1 MTKNATNT
9 VLMVRPVAFAMNE
22 QTAVDNFYQKKG
34 TSEQNAQELARDE
47 FDGFVRNLRAKGVRV
62 EVLDDTL
69 VPHTPDSIFP
79 NNWISMHDDGR
90 IVLYPMKAENRR
102 LERRSDIFEELER
115 RGYEVGTTIDYTASE
130 YDERYL
136 EGTGSMVL
144 DHDSKIAYLARSQR
158 ADEGLFRAFCA
169 EFKYT
174 PVVFT
179 AYQET
184 PEGPGQ
190 IYHTNVM
197 MCVTDAYV
205 LVCLDTIYDSNE
217 RTAVADAILKSGKQI
232 LEISVAQKSN
242 FAGNM
247 LLVKGTAD
255 QLILVMSS
263 SAYRALTSEQID
275 FISQYHTILHS
286 DLHTIETLGGG
297 SARCMLAEIYLTKTA

>member
-9 VLMVRPVAFAMNE
+9 VLMIRPVAFALNE

-34 TSEQNAQELARDE
+34 TSEQNAQELAREE

-79 NNWISMHDDGR
+79 NNWISMHEDGR

-115 RGYEVGTTIDYTASE
+115 RGYEVSTTIDYTASE
-130 YDERYL
+130 NEERYL

-184 PEGPGQ
+184 PEGLGQ

-205 LVCLDTIYDSNE
+205 LVCLDTIHDSYE
-217 RTAVADAILKSGKQI
+217 RAAVASTIVKSGKQI
-232 LEISVAQKSN
+232 LEISVAQKSD

-247 LLVKGTAD
+247 LLVKGTDD
-255 QLILVMSS
+255 QLLLVMSS
-263 SAYRALTSEQID
+263 SAYRALTLEQID

>member
-9 VLMVRPVAFAMNE
+9 VLMIRPVAFALNE

-79 NNWISMHDDGR
+79 NNWISMHEDGR

-102 LERRSDIFEELER
+102 LERRSDIFEELEG

-130 YDERYL
+130 NEERYL

-144 DHDSKIAYLARSQR
+144 DHDSRIAYLARSQR
-158 ADEGLFRAFCA
+158 ADEILFRAFCA
-169 EFKYT
+169 EFMYT

-184 PEGPGQ
+184 PEGLGQ

-205 LVCLDTIYDSNE
+205 LVCLDTIHNSIE
-217 RTAVADAILKSGKQI
+217 RAMVERAILDSGKQI